1 MVLPA
6 EDPMAKKPTT
16 TTSRTRK
23 APAGEKP
30 IVAEPAMAMA
40 ASGHDVHGS
49 PVLAT
54 GHDTIS
60 SGMDYA
66 AHESM
71 YHRFTDI
78 VKWGIVGVV
87 VLVLFLF
94 IVIHPM
100 VPPPAS

>member
-1 MVLPA
+1 
-6 EDPMAKKPTT
+6 MAKRPTT

-30 IVAEPAMAMA
+30 VVAQPAMAAA
-40 ASGHDVHGS
+40 ASGHDVHGA
-49 PVLAT
+49 PVVRT
-54 GHDTIS
+54 GADTIS
-60 SGMDYA
+60 SDMDYA

-71 YHRFTDI
+71 YHRFTGL
-78 VKWGIVGVV
+78 VKWGIAVIAAVV
-87 VLVLFLF
+87 VFLF